1 MSLKKIVSLCLVAL
15 FLCLLP
21 GCGAKPV
28 EQEPGIKQVV
38 DYENQNE
45 TPKKGGTLRL
55 ALAGVSE
62 LNPLLAE
69 NDNNL
74 SVFKLVYDSL
84 FQRTPAE
91 VTEPVLCEN
100 YTVSADGLLYEFT
113 LKSGIGF
120 HNGDSL
126 TAADVEATLG
136 MIFSTENHYRERLNM
151 ISSFHSYGQ
160 VLSVTLQYPVANFVA
175 LLDFPVLSDEDV
187 SAYDALTYVPNG
199 TGRFKVQS
207 YKKSKELYLSVNE
220 NYFREFSPYIENVSV
235 MLLKDN
241 AAAVSMLENL
251 QIDVLTSDV
260 VNLNEYT
267 PKRNLASVEYAGGR
281 FTFIGINNQKPAF
294 LSALTRTALSGAL
307 SRKALVTSAAV
318 SYAAVADVPVPSGSF
333 WNSSGVPDALESAQV
348 KTRLIEDG
356 WRNVDTSNLPEK
368 EVYGELVTLQP
379 EILVNSDNPTRVKL
393 AEQVKTMWNAA
404 GIQAYVTALPFAEY
418 RARVEAMDY
427 DVFVGGVSVLE
438 NYDLSF
444 LLRTN
449 ANFCGVSNERIDLLL
464 SDISL
469 CGKDI
474 ESQRLFYELCELL
487 KSEMPLIGLYFE
499 NDVLIFDSRVRGEI
513 SPSGSDVFYGFEFW
527 FLAE

>member
-1 MSLKKIVSLCLVAL
+1 MKKIVSLCLVAL
-15 FLCLLP
+15 FLCFLP
-21 GCGAKPV
+21 GCSSKPQ
-28 EQEPGIKQVV
+28 EQEPGIRQVT
-38 DYENQNE
+38 DYENHNE
-45 TPKKGGTLRL
+45 TPRKGGTLRL
-55 ALAGVSE
+55 ALAGMAE

-84 FQRTPAE
+84 FQRTPSE

-100 YTVSADGLLYEFT
+100 FTVSADGLLYEFT
-113 LKSGIGF
+113 VKSGVGF
-120 HNGDSL
+120 HNGDAL
-126 TAADVEATLG
+126 TASDVEATLN
-136 MIFSTENHYRERLNM
+136 MIFATENHYRERLSV
-151 ISSFHSYGQ
+151 ISSFYSQGQ
-160 VLSVTLQYPVANFVA
+160 VLSVTLQYPVANFTA
-175 LLDFPVLSDEDV
+175 LLDFPILSENDI
-187 SAYDALTYVPNG
+187 SNYNGLSYVPNG

-220 NYFREFSPYIENVSV
+220 NYFREFSPYIENISV

-241 AAAVSMLENL
+241 ASAVTMLENL

-267 PKRNLASVEYAGGR
+267 PKRNLSSVEYTGGH

-294 LSALTRTALSGAL
+294 LSAGTRTALSGAV
-307 SRKALVTSAAV
+307 SRKDLVTSASV
-318 SYAAVADVPVPSGSF
+318 TYAAVADVPVPSGSF
-333 WNSSGVPDALESAQV
+333 WNGSGVPDALEGAQV

-356 WRNVDTSNLPEK
+356 WHNVDTSNLPEK
-368 EVYGELVTLQP
+368 EVYGEVVTLQP
-379 EILVNSDNPTRVKL
+379 EILVNSDNPTRVKV
-393 AEQVKTMWNAA
+393 AEQVKTMWNVA
-404 GIQAYVTALPFAEY
+404 GIQAYVTALPFEDY

-464 SDISL
+464 TDISL

-474 ESQRLFYELCELL
+474 ESQRLFYELCDVL
-487 KSEMPLIGLYFE
+487 KSEMPLVGLYFE
-499 NDVLIFDSRVRGEI
+499 NDILIFDSRVRGAI
-513 SPSGSDVFYGFEFW
+513 TPSGSDAFYGFDFW